1 MTEDNKKQHPGTGAA
16 HNVVQS
22 TSVDSIALLD
32 LKRQH
37 LQELE
42 LELEDVLVDQWKRA
56 VEDADAMHLEELDAL
71 NDDKEQE
78 RQANGTGRLTP
89 NQMDKFRNR
98 RKAINKRH
106 NNHITELRTRKNITK
121 KRIEAEIR
129 QLERNIK
136 ALEAKAYRTRDEN
149 IKKMNTNARMLRGS
163 ANVIMFLVYLDSAP
177 EDWLTRLENTGD
189 AMAISPCH
197 NRDMDRG
204 KKAIK
209 KAHHHVI
216 LLYEQPR
223 PLADVYR
230 KFALALEGPNGP
242 EALSTVQTIHGSLR
256 GAYHYLWHDT
266 EKAREDGKFQYDQK
280 DVLHFNGFEMLYEQ
294 MVGLNEKPKV
304 GPAVSNM
311 ISQIGFANMTEV
323 LWYVEDNEAA
333 LPFTKDEVLD
343 AMRTWAYTWNNLC
356 GGPVRRQPHTAPS
369 DSEPPRDS
377 VHERSE
383 SREQGE

>member
-1 MTEDNKKQHPGTGAA
+1 MTEDNKKQHPGTGAVS
-16 HNVVQS
+16 NIVQS
-22 TSVDSIALLD
+22 TSELSIALLD
-32 LKRQH
+32 PKRQQ
-37 LQELE
+37 LRELE

-56 VEDADAMHLEELDAL
+56 VEDADAVHLKELDAL

-78 RQANGTGRLTP
+78 RQANGNDRLTP
-89 NQMDKFRNR
+89 KQTDKFRNR
-98 RKAINKRH
+98 RKAIDKRY
-106 NNHITELRTRKNITK
+106 NNLITELRARKNIEK
-121 KRIEAEIR
+121 KRIETAIR
-129 QLERNIK
+129 QLEREIK

-294 MVGLNEKPKV
+294 MVGLDEKPKV

-311 ISQIGFANMTEV
+311 ITRVGFANLSEM
-323 LWYVEDNEAA
+323 LWYVEAHEKE

-356 GGPVRRQPHTAPS
+356 GNIVQHTA
-369 DSEPPRDS
+369 PRDS
-377 VHERSE
+377 VPERSE
-383 SREQGE
+383 EGEQGV

>member
-32 LKRQH
+32 PKRQQ
-37 LQELE
+37 LRELE

-56 VEDADAMHLEELDAL
+56 VEDADAVHLKELDAL

-78 RQANGTGRLTP
+78 RQANGNDRLTP
-89 NQMDKFRNR
+89 KQTDKFRNR
-98 RKAINKRH
+98 RKAIDKRY
-106 NNHITELRTRKNITK
+106 NNLITELRTRKNIEK
-121 KRIEAEIR
+121 KRIETAIR
-129 QLERNIK
+129 QLEREIK

-204 KKAIK
+204 KKAVK

-223 PLADVYR
+223 PLADVYP
-230 KFALALEGPNGP
+230 KLALALEGQNGP

-294 MVGLNEKPKV
+294 MVGLDEKPKI
-304 GPAVSNM
+304 GPAVSDM
-311 ISQIGFANMTEV
+311 ITRLGFANLTEM
-323 LWYVEDNEAA
+323 LWYVAEHEKE
-333 LPFTKDEVLD
+333 LPFTRDEVLEGMKAWGYAWD
-343 AMRTWAYTWNNLC
+343 RLC
-356 GGPVRRQPHTAPS
+356 GNLVQPYTA
-369 DSEPPRDS
+369 PRDS
-377 VHERSE
+377 VPERSE
-383 SREQGE
+383 EGEQGV

>member
-1 MTEDNKKQHPGTGAA
+1 MTEDNKKQHPGTGAVS
-16 HNVVQS
+16 NIVQS
-22 TSVDSIALLD
+22 TSELSIASLD
-32 LKRQH
+32 PKRQQ
-37 LQELE
+37 LRELE

-56 VEDADAMHLEELDAL
+56 VEDADAVHLKELDAL

-78 RQANGTGRLTP
+78 RQANGNDRLTP
-89 NQMDKFRNR
+89 KQTDKFRNR
-98 RKAINKRH
+98 RKAIDKRY
-106 NNHITELRTRKNITK
+106 NNLITELRARKNIEK
-121 KRIEAEIR
+121 KRIETAIR
-129 QLERNIK
+129 QLEREIK

-294 MVGLNEKPKV
+294 MVGLDEKPKV

-311 ISQIGFANMTEV
+311 ITRVGFANLSEM
-323 LWYVEDNEAA
+323 LWYVEAHEKE

-356 GGPVRRQPHTAPS
+356 GNIVQHTA
-369 DSEPPRDS
+369 PRDS
-377 VHERSE
+377 VPERSE
-383 SREQGE
+383 EGEQGV

>member
-32 LKRQH
+32 RKRQH

-42 LELEDVLVDQWKRA
+42 LELEDVLVGQWKRA
-56 VEDADAMHLEELDAL
+56 VEDADTLHLKELDAL
-71 NDDKEQE
+71 NDDKEQARKE
-78 RQANGTGRLTP
+78 NGTGRLTP
-89 NQMDKFRNR
+89 NQTDKFRNK
-98 RKAINKRH
+98 RKAIDKRH
-106 NNHITELRTRKNITK
+106 NNLIAELRARKNIEK
-121 KRIEAEIR
+121 KRIETAIR
-129 QLERNIK
+129 QLERDIK

-204 KKAIK
+204 KKAVK

-230 KFALALEGPNGP
+230 KFALALEGQNGP

-294 MVGLNEKPKV
+294 MVGLDEKPKI
-304 GPAVSNM
+304 GPAVSDM
-311 ISQIGFANMTEV
+311 ITRLGFANLSEM
-323 LWYVEDNEAA
+323 LWYVAEHEKE
-333 LPFTKDEVLD
+333 LPFTRDEVLEGMKAWGYAWD
-343 AMRTWAYTWNNLC
+343 RLC
-356 GGPVRRQPHTAPS
+356 GNLVQPYTA
-369 DSEPPRDS
+369 PRDS
-377 VHERSE
+377 VPERSE
-383 SREQGE
+383 EGEQGV

>member
-32 LKRQH
+32 PKRQQ
-37 LQELE
+37 LRELE

-56 VEDADAMHLEELDAL
+56 VEDADAVHLKELDAL

-78 RQANGTGRLTP
+78 RQANGNDRLTP
-89 NQMDKFRNR
+89 KQTDKFRNR
-98 RKAINKRH
+98 RKAIDKRY
-106 NNHITELRTRKNITK
+106 NNLITELRTRKNIEK
-121 KRIEAEIR
+121 KRIETAIR
-129 QLERNIK
+129 QLEREIK

-204 KKAIK
+204 KKAVK

-230 KFALALEGPNGP
+230 KFALALEGQNGP

-294 MVGLNEKPKV
+294 MVGLDEKPKI
-304 GPAVSNM
+304 GPAVSDM
-311 ISQIGFANMTEV
+311 ITRLGFANLSEM
-323 LWYVEDNEAA
+323 LWYVAEHEKE
-333 LPFTKDEVLD
+333 LPFTRDEVLEGMKAWGYAWD
-343 AMRTWAYTWNNLC
+343 RLC
-356 GGPVRRQPHTAPS
+356 GNLVQPYTA
-369 DSEPPRDS
+369 PRDS
-377 VHERSE
+377 VPERSE
-383 SREQGE
+383 EGEQGV

>member
-1 MTEDNKKQHPGTGAA
+1 MTEDNKKQHLGTGAVD
-16 HNVVQS
+16 NDIQS
-22 TSVDSIALLD
+22 TSVTSIALLD
-32 LKRQH
+32 PKRQQ
-37 LQELE
+37 LRELE
-42 LELEDVLVDQWKRA
+42 ARLERMLLVDW
-56 VEDADAMHLEELDAL
+56 VEQKDRIDAAYLKSLESLDERKEKVRKG
-71 NDDKEQE
+71 NDGNYE
-78 RQANGTGRLTP
+78 GRLTP
-89 NQMDKFRNR
+89 EQNDEFKREKKSIDIAYQNDVSRFR
-98 RKAINKRH
+98 RKMQMH
-106 NNHITELRTRKNITK
+106 KNAMT
-121 KRIEAEIR
+121 AEIR
-129 QLERNIK
+129 QLEREIK

-230 KFALALEGPNGP
+230 KFALALEGSNGP

-266 EKAREDGKFQYDQK
+266 EKAREDGKFQYDQT

-294 MVGLNEKPKV
+294 MVEMDEKPKV

-311 ISQIGFANMTEV
+311 ITRVGFANLSEM
-323 LWYVEDNEAA
+323 LWYVEAHEKE

-356 GGPVRRQPHTAPS
+356 GNIVQRTA
-369 DSEPPRDS
+369 PRDS
-377 VHERSE
+377 VLTSE
-383 SREQGE
+383 ASDKEQGE

>member
-1 MTEDNKKQHPGTGAA
+1 MTDNNKKQHPGTGAVS
-16 HNVVQS
+16 NIVQS
-22 TSVDSIALLD
+22 TSETSISLLD
-32 LKRQH
+32 PKRQQ

-42 LELEDVLVDQWKRA
+42 LELENVLVVKWKHD
-56 VEDADAMHLEELDAL
+56 VENADAMHLDALDAL
-71 NDDKEQE
+71 NEEKEQVRKE
-78 RQANGTGRLTP
+78 NGTGRLTP
-89 NQMDKFRNR
+89 ADTDRFRNK
-98 RKAINKRH
+98 RKAIDKRH
-106 NNHITELRTRKNITK
+106 NSRITELRARKNIEK
-121 KRIEAEIR
+121 KRIETAIR
-129 QLERNIK
+129 QLEREIK

-204 KKAIK
+204 KKAVK

-294 MVGLNEKPKV
+294 MVGLDEKPKV

-311 ISQIGFANMTEV
+311 ITRVGFANLSEM
-323 LWYVEDNEAA
+323 LWYVEAHEKE

-356 GGPVRRQPHTAPS
+356 GNIVQHTA
-369 DSEPPRDS
+369 PRDS
-377 VHERSE
+377 VPERSE
-383 SREQGE
+383 EGEQGE

>member
-32 LKRQH
+32 PKRQQ
-37 LQELE
+37 LRELE

-56 VEDADAMHLEELDAL
+56 VEDADAVHLKELDAL

-78 RQANGTGRLTP
+78 RQANGNDRLTP
-89 NQMDKFRNR
+89 KQTDKFRNR
-98 RKAINKRH
+98 RKAIDKRY
-106 NNHITELRTRKNITK
+106 NNLITELRTRKNIEK
-121 KRIEAEIR
+121 KRIETAIR
-129 QLERNIK
+129 KLEREIK

-294 MVGLNEKPKV
+294 MVEMDEKPKV

-311 ISQIGFANMTEV
+311 ITRVGFANLSEM
-323 LWYVEDNEAA
+323 LWYVEAHEKE

-356 GGPVRRQPHTAPS
+356 GNIVQRTA
-369 DSEPPRDS
+369 PRDS
-377 VHERSE
+377 VPERSE
-383 SREQGE
+383 EGEQGV

>member
-1 MTEDNKKQHPGTGAA
+1 MTEDNKKQHPGTGAVD
-16 HNVVQS
+16 NDIQS
-22 TSVDSIALLD
+22 TSVTSIALLD
-32 LKRQH
+32 PKRQQ
-37 LQELE
+37 LRELE

-56 VEDADAMHLEELDAL
+56 VEDADAVHLKELDAL

-78 RQANGTGRLTP
+78 RQANGNDRLTP
-89 NQMDKFRNR
+89 KQTDKFRNR
-98 RKAINKRH
+98 RKAIDKRY
-106 NNHITELRTRKNITK
+106 NNLITELRTRKNIEK
-121 KRIEAEIR
+121 KRIETAIR
-129 QLERNIK
+129 QLEREIK

-204 KKAIK
+204 KKAVK

-230 KFALALEGPNGP
+230 KFALALEGQNGP

-294 MVGLNEKPKV
+294 MVGLDEKPKV

-311 ISQIGFANMTEV
+311 ITRVGFANLSEM
-323 LWYVEDNEAA
+323 LWYVEAHEKE

-356 GGPVRRQPHTAPS
+356 GNIVQHTA
-369 DSEPPRDS
+369 PRDS
-377 VHERSE
+377 VPERSE
-383 SREQGE
+383 EGEQGV